1 MRRGNAPTMTVEQYK
16 RLLKWERAK
25 RELPTL
31 KQLARELDLPMS
43 TVQSVLYKRHR
54 VNLNAMLAMESQ

>member
-1 MRRGNAPTMTVEQYK
+1 MTLEQYK
-16 RLLKWERAK
+16 RLLEWERAK
-25 RELPTL
+25 RLLPSL

-54 VNLNAMLAMESQ
+54 VNLNEMLARESQ

>member
-1 MRRGNAPTMTVEQYK
+1 MTVEQYK
-16 RLLKWERAK
+16 RLLEWERV
-25 RELPTL
+25 RRSLPTL

-54 VNLNAMLAMESQ
+54 VNLNEMLARESQ